1 MKVRLSLLFVI
12 ALAGGLSVTASTANV
27 QKHPAPPAVAAL
39 PYDEVEACPL
49 PNGDAYPV
57 EITPAGTGPLLS
69 LPILVLLDGIPVP
82 EAKRIVRDV
91 NAMYGKM
98 NIALT
103 ATYAPFPLKAD
114 GAAVDRQPTYG
125 ALAALKA
132 VQKRYPRPPGDAAL
146 VHLLSAKDLLDDNNP
161 QRDGTDRVAGIADCI
176 GGVRLVGEQFSVS
189 EGRYRFS
196 RPNDPD
202 DFHVIAM
209 AHEVGHLFGAQH
221 HYGNCSEGRTST
233 PGFAGS
239 CTAMSQ
245 FAPVNAEIFG
255 TFERQVIRGYADLV
269 GTRR

>member
-1 MKVRLSLLFVI
+1 MYQRLYLYGGGLMKVRLSLLFVI

-27 QKHPAPPAVAAL
+27 QKHPAPPAVGAL

-125 ALAALKA
+125 TLAALKA

-176 GGVRLVGEQFSVS
+176 GGVRLVGLPVV
-189 EGRYRFS
+189 
-196 RPNDPD
+196 
-202 DFHVIAM
+202 H
-209 AHEVGHLFGAQH
+209 
-221 HYGNCSEGRTST
+221 C
-233 PGFAGS
+233 GF
-239 CTAMSQ
+239 
-245 FAPVNAEIFG
+245 V
-255 TFERQVIRGYADLV
+255 
-269 GTRR
+269 TRRSRVVLLDQQARVNTPKVATGTPRREQPRNDDALLNTAP